1 LNLYER
7 STKVQAALVKLARIV
22 ADNTLI
28 NGVFEGD
35 PGIKKVGRCSEK
47 MVLKA
52 FETLGCKLA
61 SEESQKK
68 LTYMTL
74 KDLSRVGI
82 LVRDLNNIYWALNKL
97 SDAEKWFK
105 TKVKIVRIKNRFAD
119 KQSDLGYRDILL
131 NVVFPD
137 IDPDYI
143 AEFQIHHSKFHEI
156 RAEGSGHQNY
166 TAARFLID
174 FVMLVSKNTE
184 KDKGAPMILQKS
196 VEKLIK
202 M

>member
-1 LNLYER
+1 LNIYER
-7 STKVQAALVKLARIV
+7 SPKVQAALVKLAHVV
-22 ADNTLI
+22 AENMLI

-35 PGIKKVGRCSEK
+35 PGMKKLGRCCEK
-47 MVLKA
+47 TVLKT
-52 FETLGCKLA
+52 FETISCKLPT
-61 SEESQKK
+61 EESQKT
-68 LTYMTL
+68 LNYMAL
-74 KDLSRVGI
+74 KDVSRVGI

-119 KQSDLGYRDILL
+119 EHSEMGYRDILL